1 MNYNESLLSD
11 AGLFYIENFLSTQKS
26 NELFYTLKHE
36 VVWESPKIRMFG
48 KWVNQ
53 PRLLAWQA
61 NGNFPYRYS
70 GQTLHPKPFHPLV
83 DLLCMEIND
92 FCKTN
97 FNTVLLNYY
106 RDGRDSMGW
115 HSDNEPELGPNPFIA
130 SISLGGMRDFQLK
143 QIHAPFL
150 LKTYKLEHGSLLFM
164 GDNVQ
169 DLYKHA
175 IPKRAKAEPRINLT
189 FRYHRFKNLPYFKT
203 KEF

>member
-36 VVWESPKIRMFG
+36 VVWQSPQIRMFG

-130 SISLGGMRDFQLK
+130 SLSLGGMRDFQLK
-143 QIHAPFL
+143 QIYAPFT
-150 LKTYKLEHGSLLFM
+150 LKTYKLEQGSLLLM
-164 GDNVQ
+164 GENVQ
-169 DLYKHA
+169 NLYKHA
-175 IPKRAKAEPRINLT
+175 LPKRVNAEARINLT
-189 FRYHRFKNLPYFKT
+189 FRQHMSNYSPKIT
-203 KEF
+203 I